1 VAERA
6 PLVTHPGLN
15 HGLVVD
21 EKNGYIYAST
31 CATNRPRQQLVC
43 KHSLHLCVRVRVRVC
58 GTNSS
63 REVWRWHYSPGQ
75 RSNLG
80 TAARV
85 IYGIPCCG
93 HLTRTLEM
101 DDEGNLYVR

>member
-1 VAERA
+1 M
-6 PLVTHPGLN
+6 
-15 HGLVVD
+15 
-21 EKNGYIYAST
+21 
-31 CATNRPRQQLVC
+31 
-43 KHSLHLCVRVRVRVC
+43 VRVRWCVCDGACAVVC

-63 REVWRWHYSPGQ
+63 RDVWRWHYSPGQ

-80 TAARV
+80 TGVKV

>member
-1 VAERA
+1 M
-6 PLVTHPGLN
+6 
-15 HGLVVD
+15 
-21 EKNGYIYAST
+21 
-31 CATNRPRQQLVC
+31 
-43 KHSLHLCVRVRVRVC
+43 VRVRWCVCDGACVVWC

-63 REVWRWHYSPGQ
+63 RDVWRWHYSPGQ

-80 TAARV
+80 TGVKV